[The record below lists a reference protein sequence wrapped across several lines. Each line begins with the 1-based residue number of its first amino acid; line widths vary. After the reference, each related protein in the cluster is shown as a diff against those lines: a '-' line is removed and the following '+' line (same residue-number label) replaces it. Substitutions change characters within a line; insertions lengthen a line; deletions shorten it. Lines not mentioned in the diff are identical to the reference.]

1 MISKF
6 FNLITFETLVC
17 SSLQG
22 SFSQACCQN
31 LNKNALHLLAL
42 ASFSM
47 ANLNEFWGDLNL
59 CFYDDYGL
67 CVSIKVIFTHKY
79 MHLNIDM

>member
-47 ANLNEFWGDLNL
+47 ANLNEF
-59 CFYDDYGL
+59 C
-67 CVSIKVIFTHKY
+67 
-79 MHLNIDM
+79 